1 MFLTIVS
8 AFAEFERAR
17 IRERIMQAKQDQRAR
32 GLHLGGP
39 APFGF
44 RVEDGMLIPVP
55 EQQTAIEDMKRMRA
69 ERASLRQIAAAMAE
83 RGHKLSHVTV
93 KQVLEGRR

>member
-17 IRERIMQAKQDQRAR
+17 IRERIMQAKKDQRAR

-44 RVEDGMLIPVP
+44 RVEDGMLNSC
-55 EQQTAIEDMKRMRA
+55 A
-69 ERASLRQIAAAMAE
+69 
-83 RGHKLSHVTV
+83 
-93 KQVLEGRR
+93 

>member
-17 IRERIMQAKQDQRAR
+17 IRERIMQAKKDQRAR

-44 RVEDGMLIPVP
+44 RVEDGMLISVP